1 MPVVDPIAD
10 MLTRIRNSHMA
21 LHKKVQVPL
30 SKTKISIVEILN
42 TEGFIENYA
51 IEDKN
56 IVIDLK
62 YISSKPVV
70 KGMKKI
76 SKPGRKVYV
85 PVTEIPA
92 VRNGLGICILSTS
105 RGVLE
110 GEQARK
116 QNVGGELI
124 CEIW

>member
-10 MLTRIRNSHMA
+10 MLTRIRNGHMA
-21 LHKKVQVPL
+21 LHRKVQVPL
-30 SKTKISIVEILN
+30 SKAKTSIIEILAS
-42 TEGFIENYA
+42 EGFIKNYS

-56 IVIDLK
+56 IVVELK
-62 YISSKPVV
+62 YVDSRPVV

-85 PVTEIPA
+85 PVADIPA

-110 GEQARK
+110 GREAQK

>member
-10 MLTRIRNSHMA
+10 MLTRIRNGHMA
-21 LHKKVQVPL
+21 LHRKVQVPL
-30 SKTKISIVEILN
+30 SKAKASIIEILAE
-42 TEGFIENYA
+42 EGFVKSYS

-56 IVIDLK
+56 IVVELK
-62 YISSKPVV
+62 YVDSRPVV

-85 PVTEIPA
+85 PVTDIPA

-110 GEQARK
+110 GREAQK

>member
-10 MLTRIRNSHMA
+10 MLTRIRNSHLA
-21 LHKKVQVPL
+21 LHKTVRVPL
-30 SKTKISIVEILN
+30 SKAKLSIVEILAS
-42 TEGFIENYA
+42 EGFIKNYVV
-51 IEDKN
+51 EDKV
-56 IVIDLK
+56 IVIELK
-62 YISSKPVV
+62 YMGAKPVV

-85 PVTEIPA
+85 PVSEIPA
-92 VRNGLGICILSTS
+92 VRNGLGICIMSTS

-110 GEQARK
+110 GSQARK

>member
-21 LHKKVQVPL
+21 LHKKVQVPF
-30 SKTKISIVEILN
+30 SKAKVSIVEILSH
-42 TEGFIENYA
+42 EGFIENYA
-51 IEDKN
+51 IENND

-62 YISSKPVV
+62 YKGSKPVV

>member
-10 MLTRIRNSHMA
+10 MLTRIRNGHMA

-30 SKTKISIVEILN
+30 SKAKISIVEILAA
-42 TEGFIENYA
+42 EGFIQNYT
-51 IEDKN
+51 IEDNN
-56 IVIDLK
+56 IVINLK
-62 YISSKPVV
+62 YMGSKPVV
-70 KGMKKI
+70 KGLKRI

-105 RGVLE
+105 QGVLE
-110 GEQARK
+110 GVQARK

>member
-1 MPVVDPIAD
+1 
-10 MLTRIRNSHMA
+10 MA
-21 LHKKVQVPL
+21 LHNKVQVPS
-30 SKTKISIVEILN
+30 SKAKISIVDILVS
-42 TEGFIENYA
+42 EGFIKNYA
-51 IEDKN
+51 INDNN
-56 IVIDLK
+56 IEIELK
-62 YISSKPVV
+62 YVGSKPVV

-85 PVTEIPA
+85 PVSEIPS

-110 GEQARK
+110 GEEARK